1 MFDRDKWQEILFT
14 ISQNKLRTVLTGFS
28 VAWGIFMLIVLLG
41 SGTGLQN
48 GAKEEFADA
57 ATNSIWVFS
66 GQTSMPHKGLQ
77 PGRFVRFDNAD
88 FDWVDKQL
96 EGAEETS
103 GRFYLGSSNVVYN
116 GESGSFQIRTVHPD
130 HQFIEKTLT
139 TEGRFINETDISEK
153 KKVVSIG
160 SLVKKAIF
168 KEEDPIGKYLQVNGI
183 PFKVIG
189 IFEDEGGENEQEI
202 LYLPIS
208 TAQQVFNGANQ
219 VDMFMFNIDPNA
231 GVAESKVI
239 EQRVREK
246 MAEIHKFSPED
257 ERAIRFW
264 NNVEDFQEIQSMFTG
279 INIFIWIIGIMTI
292 IAGIVGISNIMMI
305 VVKERTKEIGIRKA
319 LGATPGSIIG
329 LILMESVLITA
340 VSGYI
345 GLVFGVGLIELV
357 SSILPPD
364 TPFFKNPEVNFQ
376 VAITATLI
384 LITAGA
390 IAGIIPARKA
400 AVIRPIEA
408 LRDE

>member
-1 MFDRDKWQEILFT
+1 VFDRDKWQEILFT